1 MVCQNCGGEF
11 RDGAICPFCGSDVKL
26 MQMARS
32 ASLRQYNLG
41 VSAAREGDYSAA
53 IEALNRCIAFDKRN
67 VVARNLLGI
76 AYYLVGMPGN
86 ALEQWII
93 SSSLQTENNPAAGYI
108 SSLQKNARTLEKQ
121 DDAVVMYNHA
131 LDLFAN
137 GSEDLAVIQLKKALD
152 YSPNFVMGHNLLAA
166 YYLSK
171 KERYKARQEIHKALR
186 VDKGNQMAL
195 EYLAMLTPKGSE
207 KSRRGSKT
215 GYDET
220 ARSRTSL
227 SRIIRPELL
236 TFFLGAAAAA
246 VLVFFLV
253 LPSMQETA
261 ENEITQLQK
270 QVADLTEENEN
281 GTSRFA
287 LQYQQ
292 LEQENDTLRQENE
305 KYRQQEQNRQ
315 QENSFQLA
323 QAYAVGG
330 QSVEAAELLIQ
341 LDTSLFTQEE
351 QTAIADLK
359 SQTYPAA
366 AQQYYQTGSE
376 QFFAG
381 DVDEAQTNLEQ
392 ALAFATEGD
401 TILQTEYMDELLYD
415 LGQIMEQKGDPFCF
429 CISNLRKGLEEGFNT
444 AFFQQ
449 RGKREYGKKEP
460 P

>member
-166 YYLSK
+166 
-171 KERYKARQEIHKALR
+171 
-186 VDKGNQMAL
+186 
-195 EYLAMLTPKGSE
+195 
-207 KSRRGSKT
+207 
-215 GYDET
+215 
-220 ARSRTSL
+220 
-227 SRIIRPELL
+227 
-236 TFFLGAAAAA
+236 
-246 VLVFFLV
+246 
-253 LPSMQETA
+253 
-261 ENEITQLQK
+261 
-270 QVADLTEENEN
+270 
-281 GTSRFA
+281 
-287 LQYQQ
+287 
-292 LEQENDTLRQENE
+292 
-305 KYRQQEQNRQ
+305 
-315 QENSFQLA
+315 
-323 QAYAVGG
+323 
-330 QSVEAAELLIQ
+330 
-341 LDTSLFTQEE
+341 
-351 QTAIADLK
+351 
-359 SQTYPAA
+359 
-366 AQQYYQTGSE
+366 
-376 QFFAG
+376 
-381 DVDEAQTNLEQ
+381 
-392 ALAFATEGD
+392 
-401 TILQTEYMDELLYD
+401 
-415 LGQIMEQKGDPFCF
+415 
-429 CISNLRKGLEEGFNT
+429 
-444 AFFQQ
+444 
-449 RGKREYGKKEP
+449 
-460 P
+460 